1 MAGAQARRGFGGWT
15 ALRRRPTRA
24 TTPASAPVPV
34 RSCLIWDR
42 DGLRVT
48 AHLDTEGGLCLAGTH
63 VRRDS
68 TFSAPE
74 YHYEVRVVPQEVGL
88 VVRALAGAG
97 DDDVID
103 LLLQRGEQ
111 VVRWGESRWL
121 EQAGVTPRLSSWLSL
136 D

>member
-15 ALRRRPTRA
+15 ALRRRPSRETS
-24 TTPASAPVPV
+24 SAAPV

-42 DGLRVT
+42 DGLRVV
-48 AHLDTEGGLCLAGTH
+48 AHLDADGGLRLAGTH

-68 TFSAPE
+68 AFASPE
-74 YHYEVRVVPQEVGL
+74 YHYEVGVDAQDVGL
-88 VVRALAGAG
+88 VVRALAGSR

-103 LLLQRGEQ
+103 LLLERGEQ